1 MTPSNTN
8 FLVQSSQGNQMKL
21 TVKIGNNYGK
31 KVVYPVCEQSRIF
44 AMIAGTTTLTLDT
57 LRLINELGYTLEI
70 ERPTMAGVE

>member
-1 MTPSNTN
+1 
-8 FLVQSSQGNQMKL
+8 MKL

-44 AMIAGTTTLTLDT
+44 AMIAGTTTLTLET
-57 LRLINELGYTLEI
+57 LRHMRDLGYTTEI

>member
-1 MTPSNTN
+1 
-8 FLVQSSQGNQMKL
+8 MKL

-57 LRLINELGYTLEI
+57 LRLINKLGYTLEI

>member
-1 MTPSNTN
+1 MGLTLRVSTN
-8 FLVQSSQGNQMKL
+8 KGKTVKL

-57 LRLINELGYTLEI
+57 LRLINKLGYTTQI
-70 ERPTMAGVE
+70 EQPTMAGIE

>member
-1 MTPSNTN
+1 MRGFGVSK
-8 FLVQSSQGNQMKL
+8 LKQGNQMKL

>member
-1 MTPSNTN
+1 VAGIAVSTN
-8 FLVQSSQGNQMKL
+8 KGKTVKL

-31 KVVYPVCEQSRIF
+31 KVVYPACEQSRIF

>member
-1 MTPSNTN
+1 
-8 FLVQSSQGNQMKL
+8 MKL
-21 TVKIGNNYGK
+21 TVKIDNNYGK